1 MHTQYISNNYLSNL
15 SLYIKLHR
23 FIKHD
28 KKWREYKTKSNYTI
42 WIIYQGN
49 VWIEI
54 NGQVHKTQPGDVIL
68 FYPGDTYTA
77 YTDENECHFLF
88 FIFSLSL
95 GNSIDILSDGQHSG
109 IYRHPL
115 LAQRSL
121 TFTEEYI
128 KRDYNSNSTI
138 LKLYAFFLD
147 YFSDLLN
154 IAKPIV
160 AFKTYSTTM
169 ANLQIHVILE
179 YINKHFTEDITIKDL
194 AVLVDMTERSLINY
208 FHGNVGMTPKKYI
221 IEKRMQYATELL
233 NDKENSITF
242 VATATGYSDPYCF
255 SKAFHKYYG
264 DSPSALRK
272 TLTETML

>member
-28 KKWREYKTKSNYTI
+28 KSWREHKTKSNYTL

-54 NGQVHKTQPGDVIL
+54 NGQLHKTQPGDVIL

-88 FIFSLSL
+88 FIFSLAL
-95 GNSIDILSDGQHSG
+95 GNSIDILSDGQYSG
-109 IYRHPL
+109 IYRDSAL
-115 LAQRSL
+115 CQRSL
-121 TFTEEYI
+121 AFTEQYI
-128 KRDYNSNSTI
+128 ERDYNSGGTI

-147 YFSDLLN
+147 YFSDLSAYSPN
-154 IAKPIV
+154 VP
-160 AFKTYSTTM
+160 FERYSTTM
-169 ANLQIHVILE
+169 DNLQIHAILE
-179 YINKHFTEDITIKDL
+179 YINAHFTEDISVRNL
-194 AVLVDMTERSLINY
+194 AELVDMNERGFIRY
-208 FHGNVGMTPKKYI
+208 FHGNVGTSPKKYI
-221 IEKRMQYATELL
+221 IEKKMQYAIELL
-233 NDKENSITF
+233 NDKENSIAF
-242 VATATGYSDPYCF
+242 IANSTGYSDPYCF

-264 DSPSALRK
+264 DSPSAYRK